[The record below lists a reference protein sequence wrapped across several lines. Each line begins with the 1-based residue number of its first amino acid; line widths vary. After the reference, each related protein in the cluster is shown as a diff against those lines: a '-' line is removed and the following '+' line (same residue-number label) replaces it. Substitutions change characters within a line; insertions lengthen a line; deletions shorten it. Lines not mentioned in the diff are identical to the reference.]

1 MRSLRHLIY
10 GSLLATAISP
20 AMADDGEKIYKQ
32 GGAAPGALA
41 CITCH
46 MPDGKGMD
54 AGGFPNIAGYSAG
67 YLAKQIQDFKSGSR
81 DNPIML
87 PIANALTAEESAAVA
102 KYMASL
108 ERATITETTRAK
120 TPENL
125 GEKLALRGEWS
136 RMIPECV
143 ACHGPSGV
151 GVGDAFPPLAGQGAN
166 YIASQLRAWQQGT
179 RKNDQ
184 NDLMGHIARSLTE
197 EEVTAVADYFAGLG
211 K

>member
-1 MRSLRHLIY
+1 MRSIKHLIY
-10 GSLLATAISP
+10 GGLLATAISP
-20 AMADDGEKIYKQ
+20 VMADDGEKIYKQ
-32 GGAAPGALA
+32 GGSQSGALA

-67 YLAKQIQDFKSGSR
+67 YLAKQIQDFKNGSR
-81 DNPIML
+81 ENVIML
-87 PIANALTAEESAAVA
+87 PIATALTDAEIDAVA

-108 ERATITETTRAK
+108 DKPEVAEITRAK
-120 TPENL
+120 TPDNL
-125 GEKLALRGEWS
+125 GESLAIRGDWS
-136 RMIPECV
+136 RSIPECV

-151 GVGDAFPPLAGQGAN
+151 GVGDAFPTLAGQGSN
-166 YIASQLRAWQQGT
+166 YLATQLRAWQQGT

-197 EEVTAVADYFAGLG
+197 EEITAVADYFAGLG